1 MSMKRKVKIYE
12 IEIDR
17 DLCIGAATCVAIAPH
32 TFNLDEESKA
42 IVLENAGEDS
52 NESVLEAAKSCPT
65 AAILLTSENG
75 DRVFP
80 K

>member
-1 MSMKRKVKIYE
+1 MKKKVGSYF

-32 TFNLDEESKA
+32 TFNLDSEAKA
-42 IVLENAGEDS
+42 VILENAGGDPDDV
-52 NESVLEAAKSCPT
+52 VLDAAKSCPT
-65 AAILLTSENG
+65 AAILLKNEKG
-75 DRVFP
+75 EQVFP